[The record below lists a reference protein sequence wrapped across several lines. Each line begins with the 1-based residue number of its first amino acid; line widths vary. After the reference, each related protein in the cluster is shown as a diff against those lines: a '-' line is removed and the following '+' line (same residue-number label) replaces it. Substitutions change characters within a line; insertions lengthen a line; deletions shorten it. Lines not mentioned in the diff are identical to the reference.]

1 MVGSLLVIASTLIGQ
16 DPASV
21 AARDGMNA
29 ALLQDS
35 ARINAEHAE
44 SVPGSPAAAPSWDPI
59 GGGTQTGGSALG
71 NAASGFLAAMNTA
84 PIAMSPGGSSTGV
97 GGEYL
102 GEWARS
108 PRATERERRA
118 THEKIMA
125 RLTKKHRLTRQQV
138 LAALEAAVLRDA
150 IEAAVSQQAP
160 RR

>member
-16 DPASV
+16 DPASTAV
-21 AARDGMNA
+21 RDGINA
-29 ALLQDS
+29 ALLQEMS
-35 ARINAEHAE
+35 RSNAEHAE
-44 SVPGSPAAAPSWDPI
+44 SVPGSPAAPPRWDPI

-71 NAASGFLAAMNTA
+71 NAAWGSLAAMNA
-84 PIAMSPGGSSTGV
+84 AQIAMSPGGSSTGV

-102 GEWARS
+102 DEWARS

-125 RLTKKHRLTRQQV
+125 RLTKKHRLTRPQV

-150 IEAAVSQQAP
+150 IEAAVSRQAL